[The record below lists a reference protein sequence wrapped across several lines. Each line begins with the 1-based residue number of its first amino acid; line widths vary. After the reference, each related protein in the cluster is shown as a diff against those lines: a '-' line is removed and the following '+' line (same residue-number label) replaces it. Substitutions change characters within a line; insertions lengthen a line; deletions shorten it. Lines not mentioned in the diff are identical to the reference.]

1 MDEMDDDE
9 IDPDVSPD
17 HPDAPDP
24 PDPPEMRTPSGNPM
38 VYWR

>member
-24 PDPPEMRTPSGNPM
+24 PEMRTPSGNPM
-38 VYWR
+38 IYWR